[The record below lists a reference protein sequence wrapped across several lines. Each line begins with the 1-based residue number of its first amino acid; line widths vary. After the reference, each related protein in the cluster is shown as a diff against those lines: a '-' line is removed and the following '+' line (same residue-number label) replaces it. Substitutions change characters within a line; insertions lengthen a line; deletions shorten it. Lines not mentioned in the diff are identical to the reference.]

1 MIISEHGI
9 ALIKQFEGCRLKAYR
24 DIVGVWTIG
33 YGFTEGVYET
43 MTITQEQAEQMLME
57 RLIPYEHAVEE
68 ALTISPNQAQ
78 FDACVCLA
86 WNIGIKGFENSTVVR
101 LHNQGQ
107 FKEAANA
114 FSLWNKAGGKIIA
127 GLVRRRAAEAALY
140 LSDHDESKP
149 MPQRVDEPVTMVT
162 SRINVAQATAG
173 ATAGI
178 AAVNEVVVSI
188 NSLKDGITGLG
199 QWVLPIALVAIVVL
213 CGFTIWQRVQMRKS
227 GQA

>member
-1 MIISEHGI
+1 MIISEQGI
-9 ALIKQFEGCRLKAYR
+9 ALLKSFEGCRLKAYR

-33 YGFTEGVYET
+33 YGFTDGVYEG

-68 ALTISPNQAQ
+68 ALIVPPLQTQ

-86 WNIGIKGFENSTVVR
+86 WNIGIKGFENSTVVK

-140 LSDHDESKP
+140 LDDHEESKP
-149 MPQRVDEPVTMVT
+149 MPQRVDAPVSMTA
-162 SRINVAQATAG
+162 SKINMAQTAAG

-178 AAVNEVVVSI
+178 AAVNEVVSSI
-188 NSLKDGITGLG
+188 NSLKDGISGLG

-213 CGFTIWQRVQMRKS
+213 CGFTIWQRVQLRKS